1 MTMDEGTPKRR
12 RGLFRRD
19 RPDEPAATEPRP
31 SSSDGFDD
39 PWSAS
44 AWDDWDDDFTAGG
57 QRSSVPAAAAPRPEA
72 VDAWLQSEANDFDDA
87 ARKNTKR
94 WGGDANRAA
103 TGATGGADGSVG
115 AGGFGL
121 AARLRTFDQSPASSF
136 STDAVPA
143 ATPRA
148 AASAASSISPAV
160 EPRPVID
167 TSAEM
172 WMEQPSTPSSIEA
185 PTEAPID
192 PAAEPVEAPIEPAH
206 IDPGPQ
212 PVLVDPAAEP
222 VELDPVPQPAL
233 VDPVP
238 QPALV
243 DPTPRPAHA
252 TLEDDEDDLVDDL
265 SMVDDD
271 DDDDDAVAPAA
282 PQRTIGD
289 RQTRLP
295 DSADQLF
302 ALTDD
307 DQSSATAPLAPPAPL
322 ATLDS
327 GAPTA
332 ELDRATASED
342 DEWREIDRLDPDPD
356 DDADLRTLDEELTS
370 AAPPAASWAP
380 SERVLPAPVSA
391 IPLAPT
397 DALTDAPTPPASPV
411 PQPRH
416 QPPQRQQPE
425 PQPQPHQQDQ
435 PNEIAAAFSPADTI
449 AGGSA
454 SRFVSVSVVTDDDR
468 AAAVLPAAETG
479 TPPYRPERFA
489 PAEFIQSEPGEVAPP
504 TPGLTTSATGSPRST
519 SRWAQLSA
527 EFDSDGDLD
536 DSFPRPPSAPPGR
549 RPTALTDAAVTPA
562 TPATPF
568 TDVAAPTTPI
578 TEIRT
583 QTQPIEQPASIDQP
597 RPTAEH
603 ATAEHA
609 ITDSDED
616 PWRRPSPRTPR
627 PVSPPAEARSQPTSA
642 TSAPSPTAADT
653 DDPWARPPVSRTN
666 TPAESSRPPRRP
678 DPAAAPPYLGEQAPD
693 ATDTPARKPRRT
705 RNVESPGIVETSRAS
720 EAYQSVDV
728 AQGEDATARPT
739 LLHPDLSTFAG
750 VIGSALVAFAAVR
763 LILTLVGTQPAVPA
777 QFTGT
782 KADFLRIG
790 ESFAKSG
797 TTWPV
802 ALIVGT
808 VLLVLPGFLGVRG
821 HLRRWAPILGIALAT
836 GLGAI
841 IVGYLRISSGLEL
854 KTASTLKLVSDAI
867 VGPIGF
873 GLITVVS
880 VAFAVRAAQANP
892 PH

>member
-103 TGATGGADGSVG
+103 TGANADGPAGADGSVG

-121 AARLRTFDQSPASSF
+121 AARLRTFDQSPASTF

-172 WMEQPSTPSSIEA
+172 WMEQPSTPSSIAAPIAAPTEPAHIAAHIEA
-185 PTEAPID
+185 PTE
-192 PAAEPVEAPIEPAH
+192 PAH
-206 IDPGPQ
+206 IAAPTEPSHVDQAPQ
-212 PVLVDPAAEP
+212 TAHVDPMRR
-222 VELDPVPQPAL
+222 L
-233 VDPVP
+233 
-238 QPALV
+238 
-243 DPTPRPAHA
+243 AHG
-252 TLEDDEDDLVDDL
+252 TMEDDEDDLVDDL
-265 SMVDDD
+265 SMVDDE
-271 DDDDDAVAPAA
+271 DAVAPAA
-282 PQRTIGD
+282 PQRTTGD
-289 RQTRLP
+289 HQTRLP
-295 DSADQLF
+295 DIAEQLF
-302 ALTDD
+302 AFTDD
-307 DQSSATAPLAPPAPL
+307 DQLSATAPLAPPTPL

-332 ELDRATASED
+332 ELDRATAFED
-342 DEWREIDRLDPDPD
+342 DELQEIDRLGPDPE
-356 DDADLRTLDEELTS
+356 DDADLRMLDEEPTS

-380 SERVLPAPVSA
+380 PGQVLPTPVSA

-397 DALTDAPTPPASPV
+397 DAPTPPASSV

-435 PNEIAAAFSPADTI
+435 PNEIAAAFSPGDTI

-454 SRFVSVSVVTDDDR
+454 SRFVSVSVSTDDDR

-479 TPPYRPERFA
+479 TPPFRPERFA
-489 PAEFIQSEPGEVAPP
+489 PAEFIQSEPAEVAPP

-549 RPTALTDAAVTPA
+549 RPTALTDAAMTPATPA

-568 TDVAAPTTPI
+568 TDMAAPTTPI
-578 TEIRT
+578 TETRT

-597 RPTAEH
+597 RPTAEAVIAEH
-603 ATAEHA
+603 ATAETA
-609 ITDSDED
+609 IADSDED

-627 PVSPPAEARSQPTSA
+627 PVSPPTEARSLPTSA
-642 TSAPSPTAADT
+642 TSAASPTAADT

-678 DPAAAPPYLGEQAPD
+678 DPAAAPPYLGEQTPD

-705 RNVESPGIVETSRAS
+705 RNVESPGIVETSRAP
-720 EAYQSVDV
+720 EAHQSVDV

-763 LILTLVGTQPAVPA
+763 LVLTLVGTQPAVPA

-797 TTWPV
+797 TAWPV
-802 ALIVGT
+802 ALVVGT
-808 VLLVLPGFLGVRG
+808 VLLVLPGYLGLRG
-821 HLRRWAPILGIALAT
+821 HLRRWAPILGMALAT

-841 IVGYLRISSGLEL
+841 IVGYLRISSGLQL

-873 GLITVVS
+873 GLITVLS